1 MGCNVICNVFQS
13 EIKVSYQFKHC
24 HDICMMYVQN
34 FGRKI
39 SFLNQTSAIVYIVL
53 FINIIYLLI
62 KDKLKITC
70 PTTFVQIL

>member
-1 MGCNVICNVFQS
+1 
-13 EIKVSYQFKHC
+13 
-24 HDICMMYVQN
+24 MMYVQN

-70 PTTFVQIL
+70 PTTFVKIL